1 MNQNNVRRFSAS
13 NLLAEQVAYTTE
25 NARVLS
31 SRSGRQA
38 HSNEIATPITTRK
51 AHATK
56 MPRHRTKKQTHTTLA
71 PVLSIPSFDIA
82 RYTIACERH
91 PERNEDSLL
100 IDANSGLFAVYDGV
114 GGSAAGEIASQT
126 AARATSQ
133 RWKHVLKQL
142 QNGRKVPTFLEQ
154 SDKFDLC
161 NILQL
166 IIQDADELVRTE
178 GARLAGTDDLA
189 TTVALLAFE
198 RRSGTHGYTM
208 VHAHVGDS
216 RIYLLHE
223 QEPLRRLTNDDGLLA
238 KLVENQIVNDED
250 ALRIDQAMRTDQL
263 TDTEYSYFRLRGGIT
278 QALGGPTP
286 PIIHTDQ
293 VTIAPGDRIL
303 LCTDGIHDNL
313 IDQEIEDIVR
323 TCPRK
328 SAARVLVER
337 SLERSHQERYIT
349 VRAKP
354 DDMSAIVLTCRF

>member
-1 MNQNNVRRFSAS
+1 MDQNRVRPSGAS
-13 NLLAEQVAYTTE
+13 HLLAEQVDDMTDEIRAVSTSNGQPLYTNKT
-25 NARVLS
+25 
-31 SRSGRQA
+31 
-38 HSNEIATPITTRK
+38 TTRK

-56 MPRHRTKKQTHTTLA
+56 MPRHRVKKHTHTTQPTSPL
-71 PVLSIPSFDIA
+71 LSIPSFDIA

-91 PERNEDSLL
+91 PERNEDSILV
-100 IDANSGLFAVYDGV
+100 DANSGLFAVYDGV

-178 GARLAGTDDLA
+178 GAQLAGTDDLA
-189 TTVALLAFE
+189 TTVALLAFS
-198 RRSGTHGYTM
+198 RRAGTHGYTM

-223 QEPLRRLTNDDGLLA
+223 QEPLKRLTEDDGLLA
-238 KLVENQIVNDED
+238 KLVENQIINAED
-250 ALRIDQAMRTDQL
+250 ALRIDQAMRSDEL

-278 QALGGPTP
+278 QALGGPIP
-286 PIIHTDQ
+286 PSIHTGQ
-293 VTIAPGDRIL
+293 VTIYPGDRIL

-313 IDQEIEDIVR
+313 IDSEIEAILR

-328 SAARVLVER
+328 SAARVLVQN
-337 SLERSHQERYIT
+337 SLERSHQERYMT